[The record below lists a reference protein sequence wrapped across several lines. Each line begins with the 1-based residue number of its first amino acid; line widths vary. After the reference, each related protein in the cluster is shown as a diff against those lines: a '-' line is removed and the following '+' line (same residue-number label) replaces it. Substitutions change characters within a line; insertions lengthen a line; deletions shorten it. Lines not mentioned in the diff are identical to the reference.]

1 MLAVALGLGYIVLN
15 RPELASLPSLCGLGI
30 NTGKT
35 MVQSDIK
42 LIAHLMRRAG
52 FGATREELDA
62 HAEKGYEATVEDLL
76 NPPDTEWLGDDMVRR
91 FDLEAS
97 GMINA
102 PGSSR
107 NWVYRM
113 ITTNAPLLDK
123 MALFWHGIF
132 ATGVPKVINGRVLY
146 DQINTFRRHGMD
158 SFDSILVRLAK
169 DPAMIV
175 WLDNQENHSHAINE
189 NWARELLELFSMGV
203 GNYTEDDIKECA
215 RAFTGWTI
223 GNTEYMMVRSQ
234 RDSDWPYGRIAYHFD
249 FRPEDHDDGV
259 KTFLGRRGNFNGDDI
274 IEIICQQESTA
285 HFISRHLYH
294 YFVAD
299 EPPVPAWPYTPP
311 RDPEAIET
319 LVQAYFE
326 SGYDFRSVL
335 RVLFNSD
342 FFKSEDVRFKKVK
355 GPAEYLVGVLRM
367 TGEFDLPRREMIPR
381 YRQTVWMGQEL
392 SNPPSVEGWHEGV
405 EWIDTGTLIERINFA
420 SEQFGD
426 SNKPGVR
433 TMIDRIFSEDVGEL
447 SAEQLVDRCLD
458 EMGAFSVDD
467 DTRDVLIRFIE
478 SDRSREN
485 VENLL
490 RLSASTREFQLA

>member
-1 MLAVALGLGYIVLN
+1 M
-15 RPELASLPSLCGLGI
+15 PQP
-30 NTGKT
+30 
-35 MVQSDIK
+35 DIK

-62 HAEKGYEATVEDLL
+62 YSAKGYEATVEDLL

-107 NWVYRM
+107 HWVYRM

-132 ATGVPKVINGRVLY
+132 ATGVPKVINGRVLF

-175 WLDNQENHSHAINE
+175 WLDNQENHSYAINE

-249 FRPEDHDDGV
+249 YRPGDHDDGE
-259 KTFLGRRGNFNGDDI
+259 KSFLGHQGNFNGDDI
-274 IEIICQQESTA
+274 IDIICQQESTA
-285 HFISRHLYH
+285 RFISRHLYH

-311 RDPEAIET
+311 QDPNAIDT
-319 LVQAYFE
+319 LVEAYFE
-326 SGYDFRSVL
+326 SGYEIRSVL

-367 TGEFDLPRREMIPR
+367 TGEFDLPRRDMIPR
-381 YRQTVWMGQEL
+381 YRQIGWMGQEL
-392 SNPPSVEGWHEGV
+392 SNPPSVEGWHEGL

-426 SNKPGVR
+426 PDKPGVKG
-433 TMIDRIFSEDVGEL
+433 MIDRICREDADEL
-447 SAEQLVDRCLD
+447 SSEQLVDRCLD
-458 EMGAFSVDD
+458 EMGAFSVESE
-467 DTRDVLIRFIE
+467 TRDVLIRFIE
-478 SDRSREN
+478 ADRSREN

>member
-1 MLAVALGLGYIVLN
+1 MTQ
-15 RPELASLPSLCGLGI
+15 P
-30 NTGKT
+30 
-35 MVQSDIK
+35 DIA

-62 HAEKGYEATVEDLL
+62 YAAKGYEATVEDLL
-76 NPPDTEWLGDDMVRR
+76 DPKDTEWLGDDMVRR

-102 PGSSR
+102 PGSAR

-158 SFDSILVRLAK
+158 SFDSILLRLAK

-175 WLDNQENHSHAINE
+175 WLDNQENHGDAINE

-223 GNTEYMMVRSQ
+223 GNTEYMMVRSM

-249 FRPEDHDDGV
+249 YRPEDHDDGE
-259 KTFLGRRGNFNGDDI
+259 KTFLGQRGNFNGEDI
-274 IEIICQQESTA
+274 IAIICQQDSTA
-285 HFISRHLYH
+285 RFIARHLYH
-294 YFVAD
+294 FFVAD

-311 RDPEAIET
+311 RDPEAIEI
-319 LVQAYFE
+319 LVRAYFD
-326 SGYDFRSVL
+326 SGYDIRAVL
-335 RVLFNSD
+335 RTLFNSD
-342 FFKSEDVRFKKVK
+342 FFKSEDARYRKVK
-355 GPAEYLVGVLRM
+355 GPRRVPRRRTPHDRRIRHAPQGHDPKIQADRVDGAGTQQPTQRGGLAPGPGVDRHRHPRGENQLRLRAVRRLRQAGRQRDDRQDM
-367 TGEFDLPRREMIPR
+367 PRRHRPALPR
-381 YRQTVWMGQEL
+381 
-392 SNPPSVEGWHEGV
+392 
-405 EWIDTGTLIERINFA
+405 
-420 SEQFGD
+420 
-426 SNKPGVR
+426 KPGGPLPGR
-433 TMIDRIFSEDVGEL
+433 DGRLLGIRQDARYARPLRRGRPRPPERRA
-447 SAEQLVDRCLD
+447 SAK
-458 EMGAFSVDD
+458 
-467 DTRDVLIRFIE
+467 T
-478 SDRSREN
+478 
-485 VENLL
+485 L
-490 RLSASTREFQLA
+490 RLHQRIPTGLVVRQISCDGCSDLSPLPLGEG

>member
-1 MLAVALGLGYIVLN
+1 MA
-15 RPELASLPSLCGLGI
+15 
-30 NTGKT
+30 
-35 MVQSDIK
+35 QSDIK

-52 FGATREELDA
+52 FGATRGELDA
-62 HAEKGYEATVEDLL
+62 YAAKGYEATVEDLL
-76 NPPDTEWLGDDMVRR
+76 NPSDTEWLGDDMVRR

-146 DQINTFRRHGMD
+146 DQINTFRRHGME
-158 SFDSILVRLAK
+158 SFDSILVRLAQ

-249 FRPEDHDDGV
+249 YRSEDHDDGE
-259 KTFLGRRGNFNGDDI
+259 KTFLGHRGNFNGDDI
-274 IEIICQQESTA
+274 IDIICQQESTA
-285 HFISRHLYH
+285 RFISRHLYH

-299 EPPVPAWPYTPP
+299 EPAVPAWPYTPP

-326 SGYDFRSVL
+326 SGYDIRTVL

-342 FFKSEDVRFKKVK
+342 FFKSEDVRYKKVK

-367 TGEFDLPRREMIPR
+367 TGEFDMPRREMIPR
-381 YRQTVWMGQEL
+381 YRQTSWMGQEL

-426 SNKPGVR
+426 TDKPGVR
-433 TMIDRIFSEDVGEL
+433 EMIDSICGDGFDGL

-458 EMGAFSVDD
+458 ELGAFTVDD
-467 DTRDVLIRFIE
+467 ETRDVLIRYIAA
-478 SDRSREN
+478 DHSREN

>member
-1 MLAVALGLGYIVLN
+1 MA
-15 RPELASLPSLCGLGI
+15 
-30 NTGKT
+30 
-35 MVQSDIK
+35 QSDIK

-52 FGATREELDA
+52 FGAAREELDA
-62 HAEKGYEATVEDLL
+62 YVARGYEAMVEDLL
-76 NPPDTEWLGDDMVRR
+76 NPADAEWLGDDMVRR

-102 PGSSR
+102 PGSAR

-113 ITTNAPLLDK
+113 ITTNAPLVEK

-132 ATGVPKVINGRVLY
+132 ATGVPKVINGRVLS
-146 DQINTFRRHGMD
+146 DQIGLFRRHGMD
-158 SFDSILVRLAK
+158 SFDSILLRLAK

-175 WLDNQENHSHAINE
+175 WLDNQENHGDAINE

-249 FRPEDHDDGV
+249 YRPEDHDDGE
-259 KTFLGRRGNFNGDDI
+259 KTFLGQRGDFNGEDI
-274 IEIICQQESTA
+274 IDIICRQESTA
-285 HFISRHLYH
+285 RFISRHLYH
-294 YFVAD
+294 FFVAD

-311 RDPEAIET
+311 RDPEAIDV
-319 LVQAYFE
+319 LVRAYFD
-326 SGYDFRSVL
+326 SGYDVKSVL

-342 FFKSEDVRFKKVK
+342 FFKSEDVRYKKVK
-355 GPAEYLVGVLRM
+355 GPAEFLVGVLRM
-367 TGEFDLPRREMIPR
+367 TGEFDIPRRDMIPR

-392 SNPPSVEGWHEGV
+392 NNPPSVEGWHQGT

-426 SNKPGVR
+426 PDKPGVKA
-433 TMIDRIFSEDVGEL
+433 MIDKICEVDTERLSSEH
-447 SAEQLVDRCLD
+447 LVDRCLD
-458 EMGAFSVDD
+458 EMGAFSVAD
-467 DTRDVLIRFIE
+467 DTRDALVRFAE
-478 SDRSREN
+478 GDRAHQN
-485 VENLL
+485 VESLL
-490 RLSASTREFQLA
+490 RLSASTKEFQLA

>member
-1 MLAVALGLGYIVLN
+1 MT
-15 RPELASLPSLCGLGI
+15 R
-30 NTGKT
+30 
-35 MVQSDIK
+35 SDIR

-62 HAEKGYEATVEDLL
+62 YAAKGYEATVEDLL
-76 NPPDTEWLGDDMVRR
+76 NPKDTEWLGEDMVRR

-102 PGSSR
+102 PGSAR

-113 ITTNAPLLDK
+113 ITTNAPLLEK

-132 ATGVPKVINGRVLY
+132 ATGVPKVINGRVLH
-146 DQINTFRRHGMD
+146 DQIDLFRRHGMD
-158 SFDSILVRLAK
+158 RFDSILVRLAK

-175 WLDNQENHSHAINE
+175 WLDNQENHSDAINE

-249 FRPEDHDDGV
+249 YRPEDHDDGV
-259 KTFLGRRGNFNGDDI
+259 KTFLGHRGNFNGADI
-274 IEIICQQESTA
+274 IDIVCRQESTA
-285 HFISRHLYH
+285 RFISRHLYH
-294 YFVAD
+294 FFVAD
-299 EPPVPAWPYTPP
+299 EPPVPSWPYTPP
-311 RDPEAIET
+311 RDPEAIDI
-319 LVQAYFE
+319 LVSAYFD
-326 SGYDFRSVL
+326 SGYDIRSVL
-335 RVLFNSD
+335 RVLFSSD
-342 FFKSEDVRFKKVK
+342 FFRSEDVRYKKVK
-355 GPAEYLVGVLRM
+355 GPAEFLVGVLRM
-367 TGEFDLPRREMIPR
+367 TGEFDMPRRDMIPR
-381 YRQTVWMGQEL
+381 YRQSVWMGQEL
-392 SNPPSVEGWHEGV
+392 NNPPSVEGWHQGT

-426 SNKPGVR
+426 PTKPGVSA
-433 TMIDRIFSEDVGEL
+433 MIDRICQGDTKRLSSEH
-447 SAEQLVDRCLD
+447 LVDRCLD
-458 EMGAFSVDD
+458 EMGAFSVSDE
-467 DTRDVLIRFIE
+467 TRGALVRFAE
-478 SDRSREN
+478 GERARQN
-485 VENLL
+485 VEQLL

>member
-1 MLAVALGLGYIVLN
+1 MAQTDV
-15 RPELASLPSLCGLGI
+15 
-30 NTGKT
+30 
-35 MVQSDIK
+35 K
-42 LIAHLMRRAG
+42 LVAHLMRRAG
-52 FGATREELDA
+52 FGATREELEA
-62 HAEKGYEATVEDLL
+62 YAAKGYEATVEDLL
-76 NPPDTEWLGDDMVRR
+76 DPPDTEWLGDDMVRR

-158 SFDSILVRLAK
+158 GFDSILVRLAK

-175 WLDNQENHSHAINE
+175 WLDNQENHSHANNE

-223 GNTEYMMVRSQ
+223 GNTGYMMVRSQ

-249 FRPEDHDDGV
+249 YRPEDHDDGE
-259 KTFLGRRGNFNGDDI
+259 KTFLGHRGNFNGEDI
-274 IEIICQQESTA
+274 IDIICQQESTA
-285 HFISRHLYH
+285 RFISRHLYH

-311 RDPEAIET
+311 RDPEAIDT
-319 LVQAYFE
+319 LAQAYFE
-326 SGYDFRSVL
+326 SGYEIRSVL
-335 RVLFNSD
+335 RILFNSD

-367 TGEFDLPRREMIPR
+367 TGEFDMPRRDMIPR

-405 EWIDTGTLIERINFA
+405 EWIDTGTLLERINFA

-426 SNKPGVR
+426 PSKPGVKA
-433 TMIDRIFSEDVGEL
+433 MIDRILRDDVDDL
-447 SAEQLVDRCLD
+447 SPEQLVDRCLD

-467 DTRDVLIRFIE
+467 ETRAVLIRFIE
-478 SDRSREN
+478 ADRSREN

>member
-1 MLAVALGLGYIVLN
+1 M
-15 RPELASLPSLCGLGI
+15 S
-30 NTGKT
+30 
-35 MVQSDIK
+35 QSDIK

-52 FGATREELDA
+52 FGATREELDT
-62 HAEKGYEATVEDLL
+62 HAANGYEATVESLL
-76 NPPDTEWLGDDMVRR
+76 DPPDSEWLGDDMVRR

-107 NWVYRM
+107 HWVYRM

-132 ATGVPKVINGRVLY
+132 ATGVPKVINGRVLF

-175 WLDNQENHSHAINE
+175 WLDNQENHGHAINE

-249 FRPEDHDDGV
+249 YRPEDHDDGE
-259 KTFLGRRGNFNGDDI
+259 KTFLGHRGNFNGEDI
-274 IEIICQQESTA
+274 IDIICQQESTA
-285 HFISRHLYH
+285 RFISRHLYH

-299 EPPVPAWPYTPP
+299 EPAVPAWPYTPP
-311 RDPEAIET
+311 RDPDAIET

-326 SGYDFRSVL
+326 SGYDIKSVL
-335 RVLFNSD
+335 RTLFNSD

-367 TGEFDLPRREMIPR
+367 TGEFDMPRRDMIPR
-381 YRQTVWMGQEL
+381 YRQIGWMGQEL
-392 SNPPSVEGWHEGV
+392 SNPPSVEGWHEGL

-426 SNKPGVR
+426 PGKPGVKAM
-433 TMIDRIFSEDVGEL
+433 TDRILRDGVDDL
-447 SAEQLVDRCLD
+447 SSEQLVDRCLD

-467 DTRDVLIRFIE
+467 ETRDILIRFIE
-478 SDRSREN
+478 ADRSREN